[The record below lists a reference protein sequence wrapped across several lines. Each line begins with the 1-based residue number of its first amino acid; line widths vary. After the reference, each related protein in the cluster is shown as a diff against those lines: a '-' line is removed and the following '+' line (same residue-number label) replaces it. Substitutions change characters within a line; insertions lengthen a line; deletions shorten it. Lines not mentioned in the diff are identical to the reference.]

1 MTHFV
6 VRDYSSSIFFFFLV
20 ERLSTKLRST
30 PTTDKVSMGG
40 RVKLGKSLL
49 KTRKYHLG
57 EIPLRTLPCASSV
70 GLAISKIIG

>member
-1 MTHFV
+1 
-6 VRDYSSSIFFFFLV
+6 L
-20 ERLSTKLRST
+20 KLWST

-40 RVKLGKSLL
+40 RAELGKSLL

-57 EIPLRTLPCASSV
+57 EIPLRMLPCASSV